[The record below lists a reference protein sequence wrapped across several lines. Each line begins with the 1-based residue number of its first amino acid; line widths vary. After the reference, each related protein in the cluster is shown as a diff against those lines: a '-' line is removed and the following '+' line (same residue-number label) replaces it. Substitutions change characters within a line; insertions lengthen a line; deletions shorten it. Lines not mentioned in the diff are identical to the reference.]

1 MSGPTRD
8 SIEGRVY
15 LDLQNKARREGRP
28 NAELQQLYVLEGFLA
43 RLAVSPHRDRFVLKG
58 GVLLAAFGT
67 RRPTRDVDFQ
77 ALHLANDTA
86 TVSAV
91 IGDVAGIVLDDG
103 LIFNSH
109 AARDEDE
116 YSGVRVTMTATLARA
131 QLTFHID
138 VNVGDPVWPAPV
150 IVSVPRLLGGDA
162 LALSGYPL
170 PMVHAEKLVTALQ
183 RGTVNTRWRDFAD
196 VWTLSGTHPVN
207 GDELRAASRVVADYR
222 GVALARLE
230 EVLDGYPA
238 LAQGKWAAWRR
249 KQQMLQLPEE
259 FNDLLQAV
267 IAFADPC
274 PERAHQQPHLEPHR
288 PPLAATNGDVNDRAR
303 RDTAGGSPAPA

>member
-15 LDLQNKARREGRP
+15 LDLQNKSRREGRP

-43 RLAVSPHRDRFVLKG
+43 RLVASPHRDRMVLKG

-77 ALHLANDTA
+77 ALHLANDIA

-103 LIFNSH
+103 LIFNPH
-109 AARDEDE
+109 AARAEAIRDEDE

-150 IVSVPRLLGGDA
+150 LVSVPRLLGGDA
-162 LALSGYPL
+162 LTLSGYPL

-207 GDELRAASRVVADYR
+207 GNELPDALRVVADHR
-222 GVALARLE
+222 GVAVARLQD
-230 EVLDGYPA
+230 VLDGYSA

-249 KQQMLQLPEE
+249 KQQMLQLPQD

-267 IAFADPC
+267 IAFADPALSGHTKNHTWD
-274 PERAHQQPHLEPHR
+274 P
-288 PPLAATNGDVNDRAR
+288 TDRHWR
-303 RDTAGGSPAPA
+303 SPTET

>member
-1 MSGPTRD
+1 MSSPTRD
-8 SIEGRVY
+8 SVEGRVY

-43 RLAVSPHRDRFVLKG
+43 RLAASPHRDRFVLKG
-58 GVLLAAFGT
+58 GVLLSAFGT

-91 IGDVAGIVLDDG
+91 VVEVAGMDLSDG
-103 LIFNSH
+103 LIFNTQ
-109 AARDEDE
+109 AARAEAIRDEDE
-116 YSGVRVTMTATLARA
+116 YSGVRVTMTAPTLARA
-131 QLTFHID
+131 LLTFHID
-138 VNVGDPVWPAPV
+138 VNVGDPVWPPPSL
-150 IVSVPRLLGGDA
+150 VSVPRLLGGDA

-170 PMVHAEKLVTALQ
+170 PMVHAEKLITALQ

-207 GDELRAASRVVADYR
+207 GDDLQTALRVVADHR
-222 GVALARLE
+222 GVVLARLQD
-230 EVLDGYPA
+230 VLAGYPA

-249 KQQMLQLPEE
+249 KQQMLQLPEQ
-259 FNDLLQAV
+259 FNEVLQAV
-267 IAFADPC
+267 IAFADPTLSGQTTDHNWR
-274 PERAHQQPHLEPHR
+274 PTDRHWQPP
-288 PPLAATNGDVNDRAR
+288 TG
-303 RDTAGGSPAPA
+303 T